1 MRLEHTLALK
11 TSAVILEPPSR
22 LQLSGK
28 ALFLVSGGIDSPV
41 AAWLLMRKGVEA
53 VFAYFDN
60 YPLCDQAAES
70 IAVDA
75 IRQVCA
81 SVQAKNRRV
90 YIVSHAPDLQEILS
104 KCPVKLACILSRR
117 IMFRVAE
124 QIALHEGCD
133 AIVTG
138 DALGQKASQTL
149 QNILAADNVLKKV
162 QLLRPLVGMNKLQIE
177 QCARKIGTYPI
188 SIRPGVA
195 TCGVPTDNPSTSAK
209 RDRLREA
216 ESVLDLEAIVR
227 RDVENA
233 RVLTIEA

>member
-1 MRLEHTLALK
+1 MS
-11 TSAVILEPPSR
+11 TSATTSVLHSSSQFK
-22 LQLSGK
+22 LTGK

-41 AAWLLMRKGVEA
+41 AAWLLMRKGVEP
-53 VFAYFDN
+53 VFSYFDN
-60 YPLCDQAAES
+60 YPLCDQAAEG

-75 IRQVCA
+75 IRKVCEA
-81 SVQAKNRRV
+81 VGLEEARLYV
-90 YIVSHAPDLQEILS
+90 VSHSPDLQDILS
-104 KCPVKLACILSRR
+104 NCPVKYACILSRR

-124 QIALHEGCD
+124 QIALREGCQ

-149 QNILAADNVLKKV
+149 QNIVAADSVLTNVQV
-162 QLLRPLVGMNKLQIE
+162 LRPLVGMNKMQIE

-216 ESVLDLEAIVR
+216 EEALRVDKMVTRDLEH
-227 RDVENA
+227 A
-233 RVLTIEA
+233 RLVTIRP

>member
-1 MRLEHTLALK
+1 MNIVR
-11 TSAVILEPPSR
+11 SASGFR
-22 LQLSGK
+22 LSGK

-41 AAWLLMRKGVEA
+41 AAWLLMRKGVEP

-70 IAVDA
+70 IAMDA
-75 IRQVCA
+75 IRKVCEKAQVESA
-81 SVQAKNRRV
+81 PV
-90 YIVSHAPDLQEILS
+90 YVISHSSDLQAILS
-104 KCPVKLACILSRR
+104 KCPVKYACILSRR

-124 QIALHEGCD
+124 QIALNEGCQ

-149 QNILAADNVLKKV
+149 QNIVAADSVLNEV
-162 QLLRPLVGMNKLQIE
+162 QVLRPLVGMNKLQIE
-177 QCARKIGTYPI
+177 QYAKKVGTYPI

-209 RDRLREA
+209 RDRLKEVEIALDVEA
-216 ESVLDLEAIVR
+216 MVKRDLER
-227 RDVENA
+227 A
-233 RVLTIEA
+233 RVLTIRT